1 MTAYVLVEL
10 DVKDREKFKTYA
22 SAVQATVRDHGG
34 RYRCKWGYP
43 ETLEGEWQ
51 AHRIVMIEF
60 PTVEQARKWWDS
72 EEYRP
77 LKMLR
82 RQCSSAQ
89 IILVDEPNKPVRA

>member
-1 MTAYVLVEL
+1 MPAYILVDLEL
-10 DVKDREKFKTYA
+10 TDKEKFKDYANTVQKTVTTY
-22 SAVQATVRDHGG
+22 GG
-34 RYRCKWGYP
+34 RYTCRWGYP

-77 LKMLR
+77 LKKLR
-82 RQCSSAQ
+82 RECSSAQ
-89 IILVDEPNKPVRA
+89 IILVDEPK